1 MNTQHP
7 FLKLLCEQKP
17 KTFSVI
23 LDGIEIYK
31 GEITETG
38 VKTLVEKQVPLDQP
52 RYLMSIVF
60 DQDPTPVYFL
70 DLQEETG

>member
-1 MNTQHP
+1 METKHP
-7 FLKLLCEQKP
+7 FLQLFSEQRP

-23 LDGIEIYK
+23 LDGVEIYK
-31 GEITETG
+31 GEITDTG
-38 VKTLVEKQVPLDQP
+38 VKTLIEKQVPIDQP

-60 DQDPTPVYFL
+60 DQDPTPVYCL

>member
-1 MNTQHP
+1 MKFNHSL
-7 FLKLLCEQKP
+7 LKLFSEQKP

-60 DQDPTPVYFL
+60 DQDPTPVYFV
-70 DLQEETG
+70 DLQGETG